1 MTTRI
6 LLLATLFGAVAC
18 ANGPS
23 EQDWKEGIR
32 SYLAEDYRHAETLF
46 ERAVERA
53 PDNSKYHLWLG
64 LAIGRRA
71 EGMTGL
77 RRLGAMSLAKRV
89 KRQFELAAELDGS
102 NLKALEA
109 LHHFHVEAPSIAG
122 GSKAE
127 ARNVARR
134 IEQVDEARGAA
145 ALAAYYESVGDYERA
160 GEQHVRACDLDPND
174 VSHSIGHASFLS
186 RRGMHARSDEI
197 FDAAFARAPSSPELW
212 LAAAKAW
219 VRAKRRSLYP
229 RARKLLERYLDTPD
243 RPLNLDP
250 PSQVRKLLGRL

>member
-32 SYLAEDYRHAETLF
+32 SYRAEDYRHAETLF

-77 RRLGAMSLAKRV
+77 RRLGAMSLAKAGEAAVRV
-89 KRQFELAAELDGS
+89 GRR
-102 NLKALEA
+102 
-109 LHHFHVEAPSIAG
+109 AG
-122 GSKAE
+122 WVQS
-127 ARNVARR
+127 
-134 IEQVDEARGAA
+134 
-145 ALAAYYESVGDYERA
+145 ESVGGSPPFPTLKHRA
-160 GEQHVRACDLDPND
+160 LPVE
-174 VSHSIGHASFLS
+174 
-186 RRGMHARSDEI
+186 AR
-197 FDAAFARAPSSPELW
+197 
-212 LAAAKAW
+212 
-219 VRAKRRSLYP
+219 P
-229 RARKLLERYLDTPD
+229 R
-243 RPLNLDP
+243 
-250 PSQVRKLLGRL
+250 LGT